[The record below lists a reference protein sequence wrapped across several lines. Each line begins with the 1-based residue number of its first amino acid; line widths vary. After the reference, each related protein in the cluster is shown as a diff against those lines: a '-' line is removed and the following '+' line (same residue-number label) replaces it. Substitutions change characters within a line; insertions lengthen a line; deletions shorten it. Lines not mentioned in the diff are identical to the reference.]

1 MSQKIEKGKTMAK
14 RQRPN
19 YGEIDAKILLS
30 TRTNW
35 QDVKHPI
42 DNERLDWVRSQHK
55 RTVYVE
61 EMREEWF
68 NNQRKR
74 DEQALIN
81 RDLDLLSELC

>member
-1 MSQKIEKGKTMAK
+1 MAK

-42 DNERLDWVRSQHK
+42 DSERLDDVRLAHK
-55 RTVYVE
+55 QSVYVQ
-61 EMREEWF
+61 EMREEWLS
-68 NNQRKR
+68 NQRKR

>member
-1 MSQKIEKGKTMAK
+1 MARKQK
-14 RQRPN
+14 PN
-19 YGEIDAKILLS
+19 YGDIPTKVLLS

-42 DNERLDWVRSQHK
+42 DTERLDAARLAHK
-55 RTVYVE
+55 QSVYVQ
-61 EMREEWF
+61 EMRDEWF

>member
-1 MSQKIEKGKTMAK
+1 MARK
-14 RQRPN
+14 QRPN
-19 YGEIDAKILLS
+19 YGDIDPRILLG

-35 QDVKHPI
+35 KDIKHPI
-42 DNERLDWVRSQHK
+42 DTERLDAVRLAHK
-55 RTVYVE
+55 QSVYVQE
-61 EMREEWF
+61 VREEWF

>member
-1 MSQKIEKGKTMAK
+1 MARK
-14 RQRPN
+14 QRPN
-19 YGEIDAKILLS
+19 YGDIDPRILLR

-42 DNERLDWVRSQHK
+42 DTEKLDAVRLAHK
-55 RTVYVE
+55 QSVYVQ

-74 DEQALIN
+74 DEKALIN

>member
-1 MSQKIEKGKTMAK
+1 MARK
-14 RQRPN
+14 QRPN
-19 YGEIDAKILLS
+19 YGDIDPRILLG

-42 DNERLDWVRSQHK
+42 DTERLDAVRLAHK
-55 RTVYVE
+55 QSVYVQ

-74 DEQALIN
+74 DEQALIS

>member
-1 MSQKIEKGKTMAK
+1 MARKQK
-14 RQRPN
+14 PN
-19 YGEIDAKILLS
+19 YGDIHPKVLLS

-35 QDVKHPI
+35 QDIKHPI
-42 DNERLDWVRSQHK
+42 DTERLDAVRLAHK
-55 RTVYVE
+55 QSVYVQ

-74 DEQALIN
+74 DEQVLLN